1 MSGDD
6 QMRGEDAMTAW
17 FAAQGGLDPGRF
29 PIGIG
34 DDMAQ
39 VRIGGGTV
47 LVTTDML
54 LDGVHFDLTRHGL
67 EAVGAKAMNVG
78 LSDCAAMATV
88 PVCAVGASAL
98 PAGMGA
104 EALRALH
111 AGVTRAGAAFDCPV
125 VGGDITAWRGAERL
139 AICLT
144 VLSRAAEGAEPVRR
158 DGARVGDA
166 ICVTGSL
173 GGSGAGR
180 HLTFEPRVREAIA
193 LARRVRVHAMMDISD
208 GLSTDLW
215 RMCRASGCGAILWAD
230 RIPVSEAA
238 RGSGDPLAA
247 ALNDGEDFELLFA
260 VSEVDGVRLEAEGIE
275 GVAVTRIGEMTAE
288 AGVRMMMADG
298 TYRSVQAGGYDHLAT
313 DGGQR

>member
-1 MSGDD
+1 
-6 QMRGEDAMTAW
+6 MTAW

-139 AICLT
+139 AI
-144 VLSRAAEGAEPVRR
+144 
-158 DGARVGDA
+158 
-166 ICVTGSL
+166 
-173 GGSGAGR
+173 
-180 HLTFEPRVREAIA
+180 
-193 LARRVRVHAMMDISD
+193 
-208 GLSTDLW
+208 
-215 RMCRASGCGAILWAD
+215 
-230 RIPVSEAA
+230 
-238 RGSGDPLAA
+238 
-247 ALNDGEDFELLFA
+247 
-260 VSEVDGVRLEAEGIE
+260 
-275 GVAVTRIGEMTAE
+275 
-288 AGVRMMMADG
+288 
-298 TYRSVQAGGYDHLAT
+298 SV
-313 DGGQR
+313 